1 MAFLLKRT
9 TAKSMKEDFI
19 ANAIGTLDLMHAE
32 CKTSK
37 QCAPTAEYASKVDE
51 LVTLYHDKLET
62 VQPAVLEDSQL
73 ANLLQRRRAGREQ
86 GAESLLQAVFWT
98 KSPPSLTD
106 DQKSKSKR
114 EIVFDGADSW
124 DIYDCGWSS
133 GEPAESLY
141 PSDGSPLTDSDC
153 GGKLG
158 TITCPCTSPTLD
170 PQDKSGWPAAVAVI
184 LSASLANIN
193 FPVSSALAILVKEHK
208 TELVTTMLN
217 DCVAAVCDRCIQ
229 TDKTYAQG
237 GRCQKD
243 WTYYNAFITS
253 ARDSTA
259 PIQSRCGYYGA
270 YYRTHDTASY
280 RETAA
285 WCCSQYG
292 SHVGHTWADAASSS
306 PQPPCNRAAGCGTVE
321 PDSVIVHGDRW
332 QCSQQCPTG
341 FNPGSPYQLE
351 TCPAQQESLLQA
363 SDKSE
368 KVDDLISMLASSS
381 TLGDS
386 HSASAG
392 WDCG

>member
-1 MAFLLKRT
+1 MASLFYLAYCPVVRCLCHTLTGQLTADPTTAGRT
-9 TAKSMKEDFI
+9 TASESWLADEKAQLSSIAVALRDMSRWYAACVDYYKHGISLEENNCEKYEGSSLSAQNHADHAEKDADKVEPEHVASFRALKEDFI

-51 LVTLYHDKLET
+51 FVTLYHDKLET

-73 ANLLQRRRAGREQ
+73 ANLLQRRHAGREQ

-141 PSDGSPLTDSDC
+141 PSDGSLLTDSDC

-184 LSASLANIN
+184 LSDSLANIN
-193 FPVSSALAILVKEHK
+193 FPVSSVLAILVKAHK

-217 DCVAAVCDRCIQ
+217 DCVAAVCDR
-229 TDKTYAQG
+229 T
-237 GRCQKD
+237 
-243 WTYYNAFITS
+243 
-253 ARDSTA
+253 
-259 PIQSRCGYYGA
+259 
-270 YYRTHDTASY
+270 THLPHLIVAGPC
-280 RETAA
+280 E
-285 WCCSQYG
+285 CCV
-292 SHVGHTWADAASSS
+292 HV
-306 PQPPCNRAAGCGTVE
+306 CV
-321 PDSVIVHGDRW
+321 
-332 QCSQQCPTG
+332 
-341 FNPGSPYQLE
+341 
-351 TCPAQQESLLQA
+351 
-363 SDKSE
+363 
-368 KVDDLISMLASSS
+368 
-381 TLGDS
+381 
-386 HSASAG
+386 
-392 WDCG
+392 